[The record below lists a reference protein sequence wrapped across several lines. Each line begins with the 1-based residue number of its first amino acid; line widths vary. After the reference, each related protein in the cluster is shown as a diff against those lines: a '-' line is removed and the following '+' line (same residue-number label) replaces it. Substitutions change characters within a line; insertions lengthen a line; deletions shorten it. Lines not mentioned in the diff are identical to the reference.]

1 MTVQLEDPD
10 IEALL
15 IAYVSAGLVSA
26 GFTGVGVSDRYVAG
40 TEHVAVYVV
49 GGARRDLVTGQPM
62 VVVDA
67 CAGTNTRASAICR
80 RVHALLHD
88 LWSVDLGGGV
98 MVYDVTDVRAPSSD
112 PRYPDVNRYSCTV
125 SIAAHLASVA

>member
-1 MTVQLEDPD
+1 MTVELEDPD

-15 IAYVSAGLVSA
+15 ITYVSAGLTAA

-40 TEHVAVYVV
+40 AEHVAVYVV
-49 GGARRDLVTGQPM
+49 GGARRDEVTTQPM
-62 VVVDA
+62 IVVDA

-80 RVHALLHD
+80 RVHALLYD
-88 LWSVDLGGGV
+88 LLGYDFGGGV

-125 SIAAHLASVA
+125 SMAVHMAKVA